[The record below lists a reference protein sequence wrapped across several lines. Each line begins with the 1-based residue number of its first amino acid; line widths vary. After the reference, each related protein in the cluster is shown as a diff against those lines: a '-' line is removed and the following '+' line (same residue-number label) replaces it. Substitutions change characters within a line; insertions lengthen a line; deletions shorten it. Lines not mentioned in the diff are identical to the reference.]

1 MTSPHPPSPEQLA
14 PTGGPEQLASAGRS
28 EQFAS
33 TSKPEQLAPDGGSEL
48 LSPDSKPE
56 QLTPIGMSEQL
67 AHAVDPELLAPAG
80 GPEPFYAALA
90 AGADAIYCGMGSFNA
105 RRKAANFTDD
115 TFAEACRAAHLAGA
129 RVYVTVNIVIKQAEL
144 EEALALV
151 ARCWTLGADAF
162 IIQDWGLFFELRRR
176 MPEVE
181 THISTQANIH
191 DARACAW
198 CRAGGADR
206 VTLSRELSIAE
217 IAQIH
222 EAVDIDLEVF
232 AHGAICFCYSGV
244 CLLSSF
250 TSRGRSANRGMCAQP
265 CRLPYELVDE
275 HGRSYTGTGRERALC
290 PRDTCTV
297 DLLPQLLD
305 AGAHALKLEGRMK
318 APDYVHSVVSA
329 YRAQLDDVLA
339 GRTTTAAAAEARYR
353 QLKRCFNR
361 DFTHAYQLGTSG
373 DEMMSY
379 ERSNN
384 RGQIVGEVLGSRPV
398 GGTRGLKPDDKR
410 RRAAWCLLRLDE
422 PVGAG
427 DLLELRHDDEF
438 DQFLTTLAPREIAAG
453 ETVECR
459 CARAMPAGAR
469 VRLIRSQAALD
480 AADAA
485 LKQPVARRRAVDVRI
500 RAQLGEPFTVE
511 LACADVPELH
521 ARAEGF
527 TVEAARTRAV
537 CAEDLIEHVG
547 RMGSSPFEA
556 ASFEVELDE
565 GCGMGFSAVHQVRA
579 AACRALEQAILAP
592 YAHRADTALADTAA
606 AGAST
611 AAAGDTSTSTP
622 AAPAN
627 AAAAGV
633 AGQPL
638 TAGAAPA
645 VASAGRA
652 AAHAAG
658 KGPAASEGAG
668 AMPAATAPAHHT
680 AESAQPSDPAAPGVP
695 ATPELCVCA
704 TSLEAAC
711 AAREA
716 GAARIYMTVDD
727 LLAAGL
733 SPADATRHAIIPVLD
748 EVCREADR
756 ARLDP
761 WIVAGVPVAVG
772 TISSLACAAERG
784 AAAEVRSCI
793 PVHNTAC
800 LDALVARGAAG
811 FWLSPELTLDEI
823 DQIAASGRRARAVL
837 GLCVLGYPRL
847 MTSEHCILQAAGA
860 CIHDCARCKL
870 RERDLKLKNIDG
882 RLLPVRSDLR
892 GRSHLFDG
900 VLLDATP
907 QIPQLLRA
915 GVSRLLVDGTLMEP
929 EELARMTARAR
940 RAITAAVAGRTP
952 DRRLPGSSAGCLFNG
967 IE

>member
-1 MTSPHPPSPEQLA
+1 MSSPH
-14 PTGGPEQLASAGRS
+14 
-28 EQFAS
+28 
-33 TSKPEQLAPDGGSEL
+33 TSS
-48 LSPDSKPE
+48 
-56 QLTPIGMSEQL
+56 
-67 AHAVDPELLAPAG
+67 PELLAPAG

-105 RRKAANFTDD
+105 RRKATNFTDEA
-115 TFAEACRAAHLAGA
+115 FAEACRAAHLAGA

-151 ARCWTLGADAF
+151 ARCWALGADAF

-176 MPEVE
+176 MPEIE

-198 CRAGGADR
+198 CRTAGADR

-275 HGRSYTGTGRERALC
+275 GGRRYTGAGRERALC

-339 GRTTTAAAAEARYR
+339 GRTTTPVAAEARYR
-353 QLKRCFNR
+353 QLKHCFNR

-485 LKQPVARRRAVDVRI
+485 LKQPVARRRTVDVRI
-500 RAQLGEPFTVE
+500 GARLGEPFSVE
-511 LACADVPELH
+511 LACTDAPALH

-556 ASFEVELDE
+556 ASFEVELDD

-579 AACRALEQAILAP
+579 EACRMLEQAILAP
-592 YAHRADTALADTAA
+592 YVHRANAMPADTASTSVAPA
-606 AGAST
+606 AST
-611 AAAGDTSTSTP
+611 A
-622 AAPAN
+622 
-627 AAAAGV
+627 
-633 AGQPL
+633 
-638 TAGAAPA
+638 
-645 VASAGRA
+645 
-652 AAHAAG
+652 
-658 KGPAASEGAG
+658 
-668 AMPAATAPAHHT
+668 
-680 AESAQPSDPAAPGVP
+680 
-695 ATPELCVCA
+695 PELCVRA
-704 TSLEAAC
+704 TSLD
-711 AAREA
+711 AARAARNA
-716 GAARIYMTVDD
+716 GAERVYMAVDD

-733 SPADATRHAIIPVLD
+733 SPADAVRLAIVPVLD

-761 WIVAGVPVAVG
+761 WIVAGAPVAVG

-800 LDALVARGAAG
+800 LDALAARGATG
-811 FWLSPELTLDEI
+811 FWLSPELALDEI
-823 DQIAASGRRARAVL
+823 EQIAANGTRARATL

-847 MTSEHCILQAAGA
+847 MTSEHCILQVAGA

-870 RERDLKLKNIDG
+870 RKRDLKLKNIDG

-929 EELARMTARAR
+929 DELARMTARAR
-940 RAITAAVAGRTP
+940 RAIAAALAGRTP

-967 IE
+967 ID